1 MDARLSTMDVARP
14 YTAVC
19 TTLDGDVLQVL
30 ARTTGVLTGRE
41 VAALTGRRSHSGV
54 LDALHRLTKHGLV
67 TRVELN
73 RAYLFTLNREHLAA
87 PAVEILMGMRAEL
100 LRRLRGE
107 LDSWEIAPAHVSMF
121 GSAARGDGDTGSDI
135 DLLVI
140 RPGDVADD
148 NATWR
153 AQLADLKDQIRR
165 WTGNHAQIVE
175 LADEEVIRLREDERA
190 IVAALRSDA
199 VVLYGS
205 EIAALLGP
213 A

>member
-1 MDARLSTMDVARP
+1 MDVARP

>member
-1 MDARLSTMDVARP
+1 MDVERP

-19 TTLDGDVLQVL
+19 PTLDGEVLHVL

-54 LDALHRLTKHGLV
+54 LDALHRLTEHGLV

-73 RAYLFTLNREHLAA
+73 RAYLFTLNREHLAV

-100 LRRLRGE
+100 LRQLRGAF
-107 LDSWEIAPAHVSMF
+107 DSWEIAPAHASMF
-121 GSAARGDGDTGSDI
+121 GSAARGDGGTGSDI
-135 DLLVI
+135 DLLVV
-140 RPGDVADD
+140 RPGGVADD

-175 LADEEVIRLREDERA
+175 LADEEVIRLRNDERA

-205 EIAALLGP
+205 EIATLLSRAGSS
-213 A
+213 

>member
-54 LDALHRLTKHGLV
+54 LDALHRLTEHGLV

>member
-1 MDARLSTMDVARP
+1 
-14 YTAVC
+14 
-19 TTLDGDVLQVL
+19 
-30 ARTTGVLTGRE
+30 
-41 VAALTGRRSHSGV
+41 
-54 LDALHRLTKHGLV
+54 LHRLTEHGLV

-87 PAVEILMGMRAEL
+87 PAVEILMGMRTEL
-100 LRRLRGE
+100 VRRLRGSFN
-107 LDSWEIAPAHVSMF
+107 SWEIAPAHVSMF
-121 GSAARGDGDTGSDI
+121 GSAARGDGDTASDI

-140 RPGDVADD
+140 RPNNVTDD

-175 LADEEVIRLREDERA
+175 LTGQEVVRLRQDERA
-190 IVAALRSDA
+190 IIAALRSDA

-205 EIAALLGP
+205 GIATLLETLRR
-213 A
+213 

>member
-1 MDARLSTMDVARP
+1 MLSSMDIARP
-14 YTAVC
+14 YAAVSH
-19 TTLDGDVLQVL
+19 TLDGDVLRVL
-30 ARTTGVLTGRE
+30 ANTTQVLTGRE

-54 LDALHRLTKHGLV
+54 LDALHRLTEHGLV

-87 PAVEILMGMRAEL
+87 PAVEILMGMGAEL
-100 LRRLRGE
+100 LRRIRDA
-107 LDSWEIAPAHVSMF
+107 LDSWVIAPAHVSMF
-121 GSAARGDGDTGSDI
+121 GSAARGDGSTGSDI

-140 RPGDVADD
+140 RPGDLADD

-153 AQLADLKDQIRR
+153 TQLADLKDQIRR

-175 LADEEVIRLREDERA
+175 LTNEEVIRLRKDERA

-199 VVLYGS
+199 VVLHGS
-205 EIAALLGP
+205 EIATLLRP

>member
-1 MDARLSTMDVARP
+1 M
-14 YTAVC
+14 
-19 TTLDGDVLQVL
+19 L

-54 LDALHRLTKHGLV
+54 LDALHRLTEHGLV

-100 LRRLRGE
+100 VRRLRVSFN
-107 LDSWEIAPAHVSMF
+107 SWEIAPAHVSMF
-121 GSAARGDGDTGSDI
+121 GSAARGDGDTASDI

-140 RPGDVADD
+140 RPNDVADD

-153 AQLADLKDQIRR
+153 AQLADLRDQTRR

-175 LADEEVIRLREDERA
+175 LTDQEVVRLRQDERA
-190 IVAALRSDA
+190 IIAALRSDA
-199 VVLYGS
+199 VVLYGAG
-205 EIAALLGP
+205 IATLLEP

>member
-1 MDARLSTMDVARP
+1 MDIARP
-14 YTAVC
+14 YAAVSH
-19 TTLDGDVLQVL
+19 TLDGDVLRVL
-30 ARTTGVLTGRE
+30 ANTTQVLTGRE

-54 LDALHRLTKHGLV
+54 LDALHRLTEHGLV

-87 PAVEILMGMRAEL
+87 PAVEILMGMGAEL
-100 LRRLRGE
+100 LRRIRDA
-107 LDSWEIAPAHVSMF
+107 LDSWVIAPAHVSMF
-121 GSAARGDGDTGSDI
+121 GSAARGDGSTGSDI

-140 RPGDVADD
+140 RPGDLADD

-153 AQLADLKDQIRR
+153 TQLADLKDQIRR

-175 LADEEVIRLREDERA
+175 LTNEEVIRLRKDERA

-199 VVLYGS
+199 VVLHGS
-205 EIAALLGP
+205 EIATLLRP

>member
-1 MDARLSTMDVARP
+1 MAAMLFVMNVARP
-14 YTAVC
+14 HAAVAP
-19 TTLDGDVLQVL
+19 TLDGDVLRVL
-30 ARTTGVLTGRE
+30 ARTSGVLTGRE

-54 LDALHRLTKHGLV
+54 LDALHRLTEHGLV

-100 LRRLRGE
+100 LRRIRSAF
-107 LDSWEIAPAHVSMF
+107 DSWEIAPAHVSMF
-121 GSAARGDGDTGSDI
+121 GSAARRDGGTASDI

-140 RPGDVADD
+140 RPSDVTED
-148 NATWR
+148 NETWR
-153 AQLADLKDQIRR
+153 AQLADLKDQIQR

-175 LADEEVIRLREDERA
+175 LTDEEVVRLRSDKRA
-190 IVAALRSDA
+190 IVSALRSDA
-199 VVLYGS
+199 LVLHGP
-205 EIAALLGP
+205 EIATLLGP